1 MDLNIPT
8 SVMSPAEKRMKAAS
22 DKLHKADAAK
32 IKAAKP
38 VKTKIVKA
46 VKAAIKANPAKAP
59 AKKVVKAP
67 VDGEVTLKAI
77 CAELKI
83 EPRIARRKLRKA
95 KLDSHDARD
104 RWSWAAGS
112 KQLDQIRDLI
122 KG

>member
-8 SVMSPAEKRMKAAS
+8 AVMSPAEKRMKAAS

-104 RWSWAAGS
+104 RWTFKAGS
-112 KQLDQIRDLI
+112 ATHTKVLGIL
-122 KG
+122 KA

>member
-32 IKAAKP
+32 TKALKATATR
-38 VKTKIVKA
+38 VKVVKSVKA
-46 VKAAIKANPAKAP
+46 AKAP

-104 RWSWAAGS
+104 RWTFKAGS
-112 KQLDQIRDLI
+112 ATHTKVLGIL
-122 KG
+122 KA

>member
-8 SVMSPAEKRMKAAS
+8 AVMSPAEKRMKAAS

-46 VKAAIKANPAKAP
+46 VKAAIKAAKAP

-104 RWSWAAGS
+104 RWTFKAGS
-112 KQLDQIRDLI
+112 ATHTKVLGIL
-122 KG
+122 KA